1 MRVTTPIDPPR
12 RQLARLSGVQCMVLS
27 AFFFSLMSLSV
38 KVAGERIPTFE
49 LMFARGLL
57 VTVVVGLDLARRRVP
72 LREGNPVYLLM
83 RGLVGFAAL
92 GLFYF
97 AVVRLPLA
105 EATVIH
111 FTNPLFTALIAAAFL
126 GERLRAGEVALALLG
141 LAGVAIMVRPQA
153 LLGAP
158 GGQLPL
164 VPVAASLT
172 AALLAGVAYTLV
184 RHLRRHDAM
193 VVVFYFAGITS
204 LIALPLMLPTFVWPR
219 GSDWPMLIA
228 VGVTTLFG
236 QIFLTLGL
244 QRERA
249 GRATI
254 VAYVQIVFAT
264 VWGALVFGDL
274 PRPTTLV
281 GAAVIVA
288 CTLVLAGRRGA
299 VPDPEDAG

>member
-1 MRVTTPIDPPR
+1 
-12 RQLARLSGVQCMVLS
+12 MVLS

-72 LREGNPVYLLM
+72 LRDGSAVYLLL

-126 GERLRAGEVALALLG
+126 GERLRAAEFGLALLG
-141 LAGVAIMVRPQA
+141 LVGVAIMVRPQA
-153 LLGAP
+153 LLGTT
-158 GGQLPL
+158 GTQLPL
-164 VPVAASLT
+164 LPVAASLT
-172 AALLAGVAYTLV
+172 AALLAAVAYTLV

-193 VVVFYFAGITS
+193 LVVFYFAGITS
-204 LIALPLMLPTFVWPR
+204 LIAGPLMLPSFVWPR
-219 GSDWPMLIA
+219 GGEWPMLLA

-249 GRATI
+249 GPATT

-264 VWGALVFGDL
+264 LWGALVFGEL
-274 PRPTTLV
+274 PMMTTLV

-288 CTLVLAGRRGA
+288 STLVLARRRA
-299 VPDPEDAG
+299 VTPDADAA